1 MDEKLRKAMEEFITR
16 RLGDLGMDSPD
27 PVTEAITD
35 AERCVDRLTAV
46 LTEEQRKLWIEF
58 ENALSL
64 QIGEEMRYYYKSG
77 FNDAIHFL
85 IEWGAL

>member
-1 MDEKLRKAMEEFITR
+1 MRHFI
-16 RLGDLGMDSPD
+16 LQF
-27 PVTEAITD
+27 I
-35 AERCVDRLTAV
+35 
-46 LTEEQRKLWIEF
+46 IEF

-64 QIGEEMRYYYKSG
+64 QSGEEMRYYYKSG